1 MKIKHKLAILS
12 ALMIGA
18 TGASAQTV
26 DNWTN
31 SAGQPWKNNFGD
43 CWRDANWTPATAH
56 RECGALIT
64 PKKVE
69 EVVKVTPEVIK
80 NVVKEEPAKKP
91 QIKKVEFKA
100 DTLFAFDKATLR
112 PEGEKALA
120 ELVATIK
127 APGVQDIK
135 TLVVVGHTDSIGT
148 DAYNLA
154 LSKRRAITVLNFLAR
169 QGLDVGDM
177 SAEGRGEREPV
188 ASNKTADGRA
198 KNRRVEVLVNADVIA
213 K

>member
-1 MKIKHKLAILS
+1 MKIKHKLALLS

-18 TGASAQTV
+18 AGASAQTV

-56 RECGALIT
+56 GECGKLIT
-64 PKKVE
+64 PKKVD
-69 EVVKVTPEVIK
+69 EVVKVVTPEVI
-80 NVVKEEPAKKP
+80 NVVKEEQAKKL
-91 QIKKVEFKA
+91 QVKKVEFKA
-100 DTLFAFDKATLR
+100 DTLFAFDKSTLR

-120 ELVATIK
+120 DLVATIK

-135 TLVVVGHTDSIGT
+135 TLVVVGHTDSIGS

-188 ASNKTADGRA
+188 ANNKTADGRS
-198 KNRRVEVLVNADVIA
+198 KNRRVEVLVTADVVA